1 MVCLFTVYAGL
12 DSAAVGGRSSH
23 VLLPGNRAS
32 SVYGA
37 AAVKQGPELR
47 RAPEQ
52 AGDTATRNRR
62 CFSMW
67 VRTLY
72 LFVYLVKYVTV
83 FQVVKIIII
92 ISCKDSLIA
101 HKYIFLN
108 IKFLQSI
115 GIDWTNNRQVSSNA
129 NTASNA
135 CCSWFVMA
143 GRKLSRRRDP
153 AHDCKLGS
161 IGPL

>member
-37 AAVKQGPELR
+37 AAVKQGPELQ

-52 AGDTATRNRR
+52 AGDTAARNRR

-83 FQVVKIIII
+83 FQVVKIIVI
-92 ISCKDSLIA
+92 ISCKDNLIT
-101 HKYIFLN
+101 HKYIFWN
-108 IKFLQSI
+108 IKFSQSI
-115 GIDWTNNRQVSSNA
+115 GIEPTTGKYQVTPIPLVMPAVVVLSWT
-129 NTASNA
+129 
-135 CCSWFVMA
+135 
-143 GRKLSRRRDP
+143 GRKTSRRRDP
-153 AHDCKLGS
+153 ARDCKLGS
-161 IGPL
+161 LGLL